1 MESKAEKPKKE
12 QIEQIMTTLVEQEEV
27 ISKPAPI
34 SESPEI
40 KEKVITLPKPKTAS
54 AVHHKPQKSL
64 KLKKKQSTA
73 PIRLESIRKQVPAL
87 EPAAEHEKKTIDETR
102 WESQEKICKELSDMY
117 QTELKRIYELQGR
130 FSAPRHAKP
139 KPESV
144 PRKNI
149 KDKMRRTGGGFM
161 QTGFFSQ
168 N

>member
-1 MESKAEKPKKE
+1 MKPAKE
-12 QIEQIMTTLVEQEEV
+12 PEQQIMTTLVHQEEV
-27 ISKPAPI
+27 SSKPVPLP
-34 SESPEI
+34 ESPKIE
-40 KEKVITLPKPKTAS
+40 KKVITLPKPKTAS

-73 PIRLESIRKQVPAL
+73 PIRLESIRKQVPVL
-87 EPAAEHEKKTIDETR
+87 EPVAEQEKKTIDETR
-102 WESQEKICKELSDMY
+102 WEKQEKICKELSDMY

-130 FSAPRHAKP
+130 CSAPRHAKP

-144 PRKNI
+144 PRKNQ

-161 QTGFFSQ
+161 QAGFFSQ